1 MQPPAKVKHTLLIL
15 DVGGLRIGIRNFDG
29 LPEQAIL
36 RVTSALSRHKWLE
49 PGITPKVIAEK
60 QIRESRRQA

>member
-1 MQPPAKVKHTLLIL
+1 MHNEPKVKHTLLVL

-29 LPEQAIL
+29 RPEQAVV
-36 RVTSALSRHKWLE
+36 RVTAALSRHNWLR
-49 PGITPKVIAEK
+49 PGQTPQVIAEK